1 MIFEGNYMNVDVS
14 YPLDTLSWPL
24 KVKVKLE
31 GQGQISNNV
40 FFRNSTLL
48 FSVVYCKLLKQLG
61 MSQISFEMLLR
72 TNYIPKV
79 PVKIIN

>member
-1 MIFEGNYMNVDVS
+1 MNVDVS
-14 YPLDTLSWPL
+14 YPLDTLLWPL
-24 KVKVKLE
+24 KVKVKPE
-31 GQGQISNNV
+31 GQGQISNIVV
-40 FFRNSTLL
+40 FFRNSTLP

-79 PVKIIN
+79 PVQMTN

>member
-1 MIFEGNYMNVDVS
+1 MKVDVS
-14 YPLDTLSWPL
+14 YPLDTVSWPL
-24 KVKVKLE
+24 KVKVKPE

-40 FFRNSTLL
+40 FFRNSALL
-48 FSVVYCKLLKQLG
+48 FSVVHCKLLKQLG

-79 PVKIIN
+79 PVKMIN

>member
-1 MIFEGNYMNVDVS
+1 MNVDVS
-14 YPLDTLSWPL
+14 YPLDTLLWPL
-24 KVKVKLE
+24 KVKVKPK

-48 FSVVYCKLLKQLG
+48 FSVYCKLLKQLG

-79 PVKIIN
+79 PVKMIN